1 MTGVVRNM
9 AKKHGHY
16 CKGWREYKSN
26 ERFSGSGYAAHI
38 CKKCAALPAAQQSE
52 EMVLT
57 KLWNLPWQLST
68 QQREWLRGLRNDSR
82 PEVASAAKKL
92 IITTALVVFFNQ
104 S

>member
-1 MTGVVRNM
+1 M

-26 ERFSGSGYAAHI
+26 ERFSGSGH
-38 CKKCAALPAAQQSE
+38 AAQQLE

-68 QQREWLRGLRNDSR
+68 QQREWLRDLRNDSR

-92 IITTALVVFFNQ
+92 IITTVLVVFFNQ